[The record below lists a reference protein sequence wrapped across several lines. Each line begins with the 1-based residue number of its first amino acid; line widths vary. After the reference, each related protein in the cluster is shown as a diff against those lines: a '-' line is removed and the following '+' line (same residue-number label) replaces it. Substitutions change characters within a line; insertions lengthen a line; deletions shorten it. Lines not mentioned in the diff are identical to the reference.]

1 MRILYRYYDYL
12 SMYSISTKETY
23 YECVKLYLKYLED
36 TYGRVNPII
45 ICNVNQSDIYN
56 YLAYMDDL
64 KKNTKKIR
72 LYAIKNF
79 YKYLKL
85 DDKLFDD
92 IKLYNYD
99 KKTPKTLTSSQ
110 CRLLMNYYKD
120 KRNRLIIYLFLTTG
134 IRVSELANIRVED
147 VDFENK
153 SIKIKCKGGVERVVV
168 INQKCR
174 DMIQDYATEGKLFNV
189 TRNDI
194 YYVVKH
200 AMDKLNLKGSP
211 HTLRHTFAT
220 IMYQETH
227 DIRLVQELLGHKS
240 IVSTQIYTHVSNNA
254 VRHAVDSNPLAK
266 YGGKYE
272 S

>member
-1 MRILYRYYDYL
+1 MRILYRYRDYL
-12 SMYSISTKETY
+12 STYSITTQKMY
-23 YECVKLYLKYLED
+23 YECVKLYLEYLNEI
-36 TYGRVNPII
+36 YGSVNWLV
-45 ICNVNQSDIYN
+45 ICNVTKSDIYN
-56 YLAYMDDL
+56 YIAYMDKL
-64 KKNTKKIR
+64 QKNSKKVR

-79 YKYLKL
+79 YKYLKI
-85 DDKLFDD
+85 DYLFED
-92 IKLYNYD
+92 IKLYGSS
-99 KKTPKTLTSSQ
+99 KKVPRILSLSQ
-110 CRLLMNYYKD
+110 CRLLLDYYTD

-200 AMDKLNLKGSP
+200 AMDKLNLEGSP
-211 HTLRHTFAT
+211 HTLRHSFAT

-240 IVSTQIYTHVSNNA
+240 IVSTQIYTHISNEAVKNA
-254 VRHAVDSNPLAK
+254 VESNPLAN
-266 YGGKYE
+266 YGGNYE

>member
-1 MRILYRYYDYL
+1 MEILYRYYDYL

-36 TYGRVNPII
+36 TYGKVNPII

-56 YLAYMDDL
+56 YIAYMDNL
-64 KKNTKKIR
+64 NKNSKKIR

-79 YKYLKL
+79 YKFLRL
-85 DDKLFDD
+85 DNLFED
-92 IKLYNYD
+92 IKLYDYN
-99 KKTPKTLTSSQ
+99 KKVPRILSSSQ

-120 KRNRLIIYLFLTTG
+120 KRNRLIVYLFLTTG
-134 IRVSELANIRVED
+134 IRLSELAGIRTED
-147 VDFENK
+147 VDFINK
-153 SIKIKCKGGVERVVV
+153 SIKIKCKGRVERVVL
-168 INQKCR
+168 INEKCR
-174 DMIQDYATEGKLFNV
+174 DMIQEYKTSGKLF
-189 TRNDI
+189 DI
-194 YYVVKH
+194 GKGDIRYIVKK
-200 AMDKLNLKGSP
+200 AMRDLGINGSV
-211 HTLRHTFAT
+211 HTLRHSFAT

-240 IVSTQIYTHVSNNA
+240 IVSTQIYTHISNNEVKQA
-254 VRHAVDSNPLAK
+254 VESNPLAN